1 MNEELIVKHLA
12 GETEAHE
19 NALIQNWI
27 NSSKDNEKIFK
38 EYERIWT
45 NSKAIKQV
53 GKIDVD
59 KAWSKVNTQI
69 SQEKRGKVFLLNKT
83 WLAAASL
90 ILLLGVSFALYNV
103 FKQDPMLHLSANV
116 QENIQ
121 YKLEDG
127 TEVILREG
135 NFSYPEKF
143 KKSERTVVLENG
155 TAFFKVAKDASK
167 PFVIELGQA
176 KVTVLG
182 TQFELRKSASSIQ
195 VRVKEGKV
203 KFTSPDG
210 ERILVANQAVNYML
224 QSHEIKDEKINDENT
239 FSYVSKQLHFND
251 LPMREVVASL
261 NQYYK
266 DRRIVL
272 GSEIEACKLSANFE
286 DEKLENVLAVIK
298 ATMNVEVF
306 WDQKNNCYKIEGKG
320 CTP

>member
-27 NSSKDNEKIFK
+27 NSSKENEKIFK

-45 NSKAIKQV
+45 SSKASKQFV
-53 GKIDVD
+53 KIDVD
-59 KAWSKVNTQI
+59 KAWNKVNTQI
-69 SQEKRGKVFLLNKT
+69 SQEKKGKVFLLNKT

-127 TEVILREG
+127 TEVILRDG

-195 VRVKEGKV
+195 VIVKEGKV
-203 KFTSPDG
+203 KFSSPDG
-210 ERILVANQAVNYML
+210 ERILVANQAVNYMF
-224 QSHEIKDEKINDENT
+224 QSHEIKDETIKDENT

-251 LPMREVVASL
+251 QPMREVVASL

-272 GSEIEACKLSANFE
+272 GSDIEACKLSANFE

>member
-27 NSSKDNEKIFK
+27 NSSEENEKIFRD
-38 EYERIWT
+38 YERIWS
-45 NSKAIKQV
+45 NSKAINPL

-59 KAWSKVNTQI
+59 KAWSKVNAQI
-69 SQEKRGKVFLLNKT
+69 SQEKNTKVFPLSKV

-90 ILLLGVSFALYNV
+90 ILLLGVSLALFNV
-103 FKQDPMLHLSANV
+103 FKQEPMLHLSANK
-116 QENIQ
+116 QQDIQ
-121 YKLEDG
+121 YKLGDG

-135 NFSYPEKF
+135 NFSFPEEF
-143 KKSERTVVLENG
+143 NQSQRTVLLENG

-176 KVTVLG
+176 KITVLG

-203 KFTSPDG
+203 KFSSQDG
-210 ERILVANQAVNYML
+210 ERILVANQAVNYQF
-224 QSHEIKDEKINDENT
+224 QSHQIKDEEIKDENA
-239 FSYVSKQLHFND
+239 FSYVSKSLHFNE
-251 LPMREVVASL
+251 LPLNEVVESL
-261 NQYYK
+261 NQYYS
-266 DRRIVL
+266 DRSIVL
-272 GSEIEACKLSANFE
+272 AKELKDCKLSANFE
-286 DEKLENVLAVIK
+286 NEKLENVLEVIK
-298 ATMNVEVF
+298 ATMNVEVR
-306 WDQKNNCYKIEGKG
+306 WDQKNNSYIIEGKG